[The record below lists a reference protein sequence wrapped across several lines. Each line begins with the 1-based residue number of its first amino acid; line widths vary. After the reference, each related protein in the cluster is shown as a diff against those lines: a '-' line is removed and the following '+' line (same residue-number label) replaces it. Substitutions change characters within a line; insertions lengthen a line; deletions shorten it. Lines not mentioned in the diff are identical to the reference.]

1 VDLIPRTD
9 AGGRNFRV
17 VREWR
22 TFLIMRLKKG
32 IFRAGTSNVVVP
44 EKNKAAFPPAFQSK
58 SHLEYYASLFNSVE
72 INRTF
77 YKLPLPATLEKW
89 AGQAPKDF
97 RFTLKLWKE
106 ITHIK
111 DLRYKPEDVVTFMR
125 TVAPIGLKKGCLL
138 VQFPAG
144 LSSRNAPFLEHLLA
158 DISASNPD
166 PAWRIAVELRNREWY
181 TSAVYTLLNKYNA
194 CLVLHDMPL
203 KGNNVLHPEDRFAL
217 KPFFSPEADFA
228 SKADF
233 VFKRYHGPKGDYKG
247 SYSPSFLE
255 QEAAAIRSWLNQGK
269 DVYAYFNNTAEGYAP
284 KDVIML
290 NTFVE
295 RLK

>member
-1 VDLIPRTD
+1 M
-9 AGGRNFRV
+9 
-17 VREWR
+17 VREVR
-22 TFLIMRLKKG
+22 TFLTMRYNKG
-32 IFRAGTSNVVVP
+32 ILRAGTSNVVVP
-44 EKNKAAFPPAFQSK
+44 ERNKAAFPVAFQSK

-77 YKLPLPATLEKW
+77 YKLPLSATLEKW
-89 AGQAPKDF
+89 AGQVPEDF

-144 LSSRNAPFLEHLLA
+144 LDSRNADSLERLLA
-158 DISASNPD
+158 DIAVSNLEPG
-166 PAWRIAVELRNREWY
+166 WRIAVEFRNWGWY

-233 VFKRYHGPKGDYKG
+233 VFKRYHGPRGDYKG
-247 SYSPSFLE
+247 SYSSSFLE
-255 QEAAAIRSWLNQGK
+255 QEAGEIKEWLGQGK
-269 DVYAYFNNTAEGYAP
+269 DVYAYFNNTAEGDAP
-284 KDVIML
+284 KDVMML